1 MTPTE
6 MDQLTAPAETETQL
20 APEPYSPAP
29 ARTSRP
35 SAWISMFHTRER
47 RWWTMALSAALL
59 ITVLGIG
66 VLYVDDTNNQAA
78 VRSLTT
84 QNESLTGRSQIL
96 QDQLKTTQ
104 TNLTATLGELAKTKA
119 DLEHPHLTIWNA
131 PQTLKG
137 PTWYLAGGIPDT
149 FTYHLQATSTG
160 PMSVSILT
168 LEQWAAAI
176 QCVDLNG
183 GTVNYCMHHNGTV
196 LSWLSVTSVNY
207 DFHLA

>member
-6 MDQLTAPAETETQL
+6 MDQLTAPAETETLL

-78 VRSLTT
+78 RRPLPTQNQSLTRPT
-84 QNESLTGRSQIL
+84 QLLNARLT
-96 QDQLKTTQ
+96 TTR
-104 TNLTATLGELAKTKA
+104 T
-119 DLEHPHLTIWNA
+119 
-131 PQTLKG
+131 
-137 PTWYLAGGIPDT
+137 
-149 FTYHLQATSTG
+149 
-160 PMSVSILT
+160 
-168 LEQWAAAI
+168 
-176 QCVDLNG
+176 
-183 GTVNYCMHHNGTV
+183 
-196 LSWLSVTSVNY
+196 
-207 DFHLA
+207 